1 MCYKSLPHTIY
12 LPLWLKR
19 RSDDSVDLAFTLM
32 LGKAVEKRNGVHRTS
47 LEYPIGRWVQDPN
60 WIPGS
65 HDRCLHF
72 ASAYEVRDG
81 RLNSYGSHRVLFLPS
96 RHLYGQ
102 GDRSGFCWHDGATL
116 PVLCLDCEGLEAPDL
131 LREPEFWREALRLPP
146 EEEFTVAPL
155 IPVLQARGLPNP
167 RRLWVA
173 RKRLPADL
181 VYEWAR

>member
-1 MCYKSLPHTIY
+1 MCYKSLPTTMY

-19 RSDDSVDLAFTLM
+19 RLDGSVDLAFTLM

-47 LEYPIGRWVQDPN
+47 LAFPIGRWVQDPN

-116 PVLCLDCEGLEAPDL
+116 PVLCLDCEGIEAPDL
-131 LREPEFWREALRLPP
+131 LREPEFWRGVLALPAGRIFELQPP
-146 EEEFTVAPL
+146 
-155 IPVLQARGLPNP
+155 IPILLEHGIPSSQ
-167 RRLWVA
+167 RLWAV
-173 RKRLPADL
+173 RKRLPASWIH
-181 VYEWAR
+181 EWAR